1 MSLIAQAIIAGFV
14 LASAIVFGCLASA
27 ALITWILP
35 EENDLAYDEDFVEQY
50 AKRRGD
56 RK

>member
-1 MSLIAQAIIAGFV
+1 MDIIAQAIIAGFV
-14 LASAIVFGCLASA
+14 LASGLVSFSLAFA
-27 ALITWILP
+27 AVLGAVMDHH
-35 EENDLAYDEDFVEQY
+35 ERFSVEF

>member
-1 MSLIAQAIIAGFV
+1 MDIIAQAIIAGFV
-14 LASAIVFGCLASA
+14 LASGLVAFSLAFA
-27 ALITWILP
+27 AVLTAVIDHH
-35 EENDLAYDEDFVEQY
+35 ERFSVEF